1 MCVQCRE
8 GGRGVCSERR
18 EGGVWYGDVSNV
30 KGVGSIDINSGR
42 FSLTAALGHLCG
54 HVSHK

>member
-1 MCVQCRE
+1 M
-8 GGRGVCSERR
+8 CSERR

-30 KGVGSIDINSGR
+30 KEVGSIDINSGR